1 MSTSLASRL
10 TNVQVVRAREA
21 QTNLKK
27 KINKNKITTFSV
39 DDLDAATRI
48 ILDEYEN
55 RELAP
60 RIENKSIREAYNAMQ
75 TKINKK
81 LNKDRSSSRLS
92 LGRSVAPRFGNQGSS
107 PSRGL
112 STIRETPTTTTTAVG
127 GRKTRRRGKK
137 SRSRKNRK
145 SRKSRRRH

>member
-1 MSTSLASRL
+1 MSSQRKSLAERL

-21 QTNLKK
+21 QTNLEK
-27 KINKNKITTFSV
+27 KIKNKKITTFSV

-60 RIENKSIREAYNAMQ
+60 RIENESIREAYIAMQ

-112 STIRETPTTTTTAVG
+112 STVRETTAVG
-127 GRKTRRRGKK
+127 GRKTRRK

-145 SRKSRRRH
+145 SRRRH